1 MSNTGNL
8 DENILEENNE
18 IAKHIEDL
26 RERSSQI
33 SDILGNFFSE
43 RTDNNKEKMLTLNI
57 DPLKY
62 ISKLPDFNGD
72 YRELQNFIDL
82 VDKIHPV
89 LVKYDQ
95 LSQSIFSD
103 YLKSKVKGKA
113 REVLEINSHITSWPD
128 IKATLISNFGDRL
141 TLEELFDELRSVQ
154 FKTNSVD
161 FFNEIKTTLRRL
173 NIKTKLIF
181 EKEDH
186 TIIETNIE
194 NNKHSA
200 LVIFRNKI
208 PEPMR
213 SLICCRNPQSLE
225 SAITILHEC
234 GYAHY
239 NPYNKSLTP
248 KLNTQQH
255 KDTDTAIQKK
265 RPMNPNTSWQPRSF
279 NHQYMN
285 PSFESYRPNNFNTS
299 WQPRTTNNNYIK
311 PPFDH
316 YRSNN
321 TSYNANRQP
330 NNNNYI
336 KPPFEHNRPHPNNYN
351 NTQHY
356 NSNNQNQNPF
366 RNSNNS
372 NNRNTQEPMEI
383 GLAQRRQD
391 TNQKNQNYN
400 IEPSNFHLLASDTTY
415 PI

>member
-1 MSNTGNL
+1 
-8 DENILEENNE
+8 
-18 IAKHIEDL
+18 
-26 RERSSQI
+26 
-33 SDILGNFFSE
+33 
-43 RTDNNKEKMLTLNI
+43 
-57 DPLKY
+57 
-62 ISKLPDFNGD
+62 
-72 YRELQNFIDL
+72 
-82 VDKIHPV
+82 
-89 LVKYDQ
+89 
-95 LSQSIFSD
+95 
-103 YLKSKVKGKA
+103 
-113 REVLEINSHITSWPD
+113 
-128 IKATLISNFGDRL
+128 
-141 TLEELFDELRSVQ
+141 
-154 FKTNSVD
+154 
-161 FFNEIKTTLRRL
+161 
-173 NIKTKLIF
+173 
-181 EKEDH
+181 
-186 TIIETNIE
+186 
-194 NNKHSA
+194 
-200 LVIFRNKI
+200 
-208 PEPMR
+208 MR

-383 GLAQRRQD
+383 GLAQRRPLKFIID
-391 TNQKNQNYN
+391 TGATHSIINPEICHPKWHIDLEEPLNLKTLSHNIKINKKAQIPLFSELGDSNIRTEFLICQFHTEFDGLIGNNILTPLEVNIDYKNKLIKTKDKIIELHFNNKVPTSVKLTEIDVPVKQEKGLGYINETILGDNLIIKEGIYN
-400 IEPSNFHLLASDTTY
+400 IDNYVMIANAEVIGSNTDLKKILNYRLQMLLN
-415 PI
+415 IE